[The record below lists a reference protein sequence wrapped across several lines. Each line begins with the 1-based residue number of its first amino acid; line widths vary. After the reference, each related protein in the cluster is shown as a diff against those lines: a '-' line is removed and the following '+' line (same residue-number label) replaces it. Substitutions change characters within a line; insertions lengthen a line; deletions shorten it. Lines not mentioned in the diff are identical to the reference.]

1 MPATILIVEDEPAI
15 LELVAASLRR
25 VGHRPVLAESA
36 EQAQRQPAQAQG
48 REPPPRPLRRACPGY
63 GAADRRRRTP
73 GRHHRTS
80 RQRPEGRGTGKER
93 ILGLRHAAGRALRV
107 RRV

>member
-36 EQAQRQPAQAQG
+36 EQAQ
-48 REPPPRPLRRACPGY
+48 
-63 GAADRRRRTP
+63 
-73 GRHHRTS
+73 
-80 RQRPEGRGTGKER
+80 
-93 ILGLRHAAGRALRV
+93 
-107 RRV
+107 